1 MGKKYDSGERGGN
14 IPKRKDNLSKKDEPK
29 GNGGDLQ
36 EKLDKKSKEFN
47 ELQQKY
53 NEEKKKS
60 TQNAADLAKAISE
73 KADLLKK
80 LSASEA
86 SEKKLRADLDAAKKA
101 AEELQKKLEA
111 AEKAAK
117 EAKAAPPVF
126 SRVDLTDLNSA
137 QQETVKEALDEIV
150 NAMDTIKKNRE
161 TAGARREVLDR
172 LFG

>member
-1 MGKKYDSGERGGN
+1 MGKKYNNGERGGD
-14 IPKRKDNLSKKDEPK
+14 IPKRKDNLPKKDEPK

-86 SEKKLRADLDAAKKA
+86 SEKKLRADLDATKKA

-117 EAKAAPPVF
+117 EMRAPISP
-126 SRVDLTDLNSA
+126 VDLSDLDPT
-137 QQETVKEALDEIV
+137 QQETVRKALDEII
-150 NAMDTIKKNRE
+150 NAKECIEKNRA
-161 TAGARREVLDR
+161 TAGARREVLDK